1 MADQSKYGKWES
13 QGEQVDAKLWDIAS
27 RHHAFPSVY
36 GIQCMCG
43 ARPGTNRGFTEH
55 VIDMTVKATAH
66 VAEKRAEWEAEQSE
80 PEWEWAVESTYPYN
94 VVHSGWTDEE
104 TARTIAHWP
113 ITGGTRRL
121 VRRRKAGPTLPVPN
135 TTKEAIRSALIDNRD
150 PECVKA
156 WPGCHDFGY
165 DPACCRFPKSCS
177 AGGFEPVPDAT
188 NHETTGAKDV

>member
-66 VAEKRAEWEAEQSE
+66 DAEKRAEWEAEQGE
-80 PEWEWAVESTYPYN
+80 PEWEYGFELIESDTRDVLDRSGSFDNEPAARHWAKVTHERESDPEFPPL
-94 VVHSGWTDEE
+94 D
-104 TARTIAHWP
+104 IL
-113 ITGGTRRL
+113 I
-121 VRRRKAGPTLPVPN
+121 VRRRKAGPWLP
-135 TTKEAIRSALIDNRD
+135 I
-150 PECVKA
+150 
-156 WPGCHDFGY
+156 
-165 DPACCRFPKSCS
+165 
-177 AGGFEPVPDAT
+177 PDTT
-188 NHETTGAKDV
+188 NHETTGENDV